1 MSIPTGDGIASYLR
15 DSIVTGRLA
24 AGAKLPSERSLSEDF
39 GVSRPVVR
47 EVLRGLSEQGLVE
60 IQPARGTFVKAPE
73 AVDGA
78 RSLDVLYRRKD
89 ATVRE
94 LMEVRLM
101 LETQSARLAALHAT
115 SSEVRAMR
123 WCLDEFAKAGHVL
136 EEAQLDLAFHAL
148 VIKASHNTVFDII
161 YGSISPLVFELMLR
175 SLSDH
180 HVKSAGAP
188 LHEQLWTAIRDHDP
202 DAAAAIMAD
211 HLTMAEFLYGSDY
224 DRSIDA
230 LASRELEKYL
240 GPATTIDS
248 ILAEVGRRHTEF
260 MRFQIRRVEQTA
272 DASAEPVVPPST

>member
-1 MSIPTGDGIASYLR
+1 MSIPTGDGLATYLR
-15 DSIVTGRLA
+15 DSIVAGRFA
-24 AGAKLPSERSLSEDF
+24 SGEKLPSERSLANDF

-47 EVLRGLSEQGLVE
+47 EVLRGLSDQGLVE
-60 IQPARGTFVKAPE
+60 IQAARGTFVRGPE
-73 AVDGA
+73 SADGA

-115 SSEVRAMR
+115 SSEVRAMK
-123 WCLDEFAKAGHVL
+123 WCLDEFAKAGSVL

-148 VIKASHNTVFDII
+148 IIKASHNTVFDII

-175 SLSDH
+175 SLSDD

-188 LHEQLWTAIRDHDP
+188 LHERLWCAIRDHDP
-202 DAAAAIMAD
+202 DSAAAIMTD

-224 DRSIDA
+224 DRSLDA
-230 LASRELEKYL
+230 LASRELQKYV

-248 ILAEVGRRHTEF
+248 ILAEVERRHADF
-260 MRFQIRRVEQTA
+260 MKFQLR
-272 DASAEPVVPPST
+272 DASRPEVSAS